1 MTSRLFLFVILLL
14 QVVGIQ
20 HVVAQR
26 QLAIQKKNGGLL
38 RFYEGERIKVRHTS
52 LGWVK
57 GELEFILKD
66 SIIVE
71 GRKMPIA
78 EVDAIR
84 VSRPFL
90 AGNGVTLIT
99 AGVLWPG
106 VVTINGM
113 LANVEPLLPTRT
125 IVSSV
130 AMLGGG
136 IALVY
141 LGRRTYY
148 THKGHRFLTTLLQAV
163 PTTADSLSLNP
174 TRP

>member
-1 MTSRLFLFVILLL
+1 MTSRLFFFALLLL
-14 QVVGIQ
+14 QLVGIQ
-20 HVVAQR
+20 HVIAQR

-38 RFYEGERIKVRHTS
+38 RFYEGEQIKVRHTA

-57 GELEFILKD
+57 GELEFILND

-163 PTTADSLSLNP
+163 PAPADSLSLNP

>member
-1 MTSRLFLFVILLL
+1 MTSRLFLFALLLL
-14 QVVGIQ
+14 QLVGIQ

-26 QLAIQKKNGGLL
+26 QLAIQKKNGGLV
-38 RFYEGERIKVRHTS
+38 RFYEGEQIKVRHTS

-71 GRKMPIA
+71 GRKMPIS

-163 PTTADSLSLNP
+163 PAAADSLSLNP